1 MNMKE
6 IFAVMN
12 TTCTVVK
19 IRPEKIIQACTGSQ
33 DSVFTAQ
40 VVFITTKISFIF
52 SVTNGNKI
60 SRAVSPNVKCES
72 PPCQTKC
79 CHWKR
84 SKWPMTATEF

>member
-1 MNMKE
+1 MKE
-6 IFAVMN
+6 IFAEMN
-12 TTCTVVK
+12 TTCAVVK

-33 DSVFTAQ
+33 DLGFTAQ
-40 VVFITTKISFIF
+40 VVFITAKISFIF

-72 PPCQTKC
+72 PPCQMKC